1 VKPPFSMPSKRRG
14 FLPSFVPRFMFAGD
28 KTAYRKKQ
36 RKPVPGEVDYFIG
49 QEGYPLNF
57 DAGEHFFRLKT
68 GFDYFPFPPMI
79 ASIQEFLP
87 QFDMLIWHSMYRK
100 APVGPFLDWQ
110 PGLSGL
116 AVPVANVQNQ
126 VSVPGLGKVA

>member
-1 VKPPFSMPSKRRG
+1 MGPASSMPSTRRG
-14 FLPSFVPRFMFAGD
+14 FFPSFVPKFMFSRD
-28 KTAYRKKQ
+28 KTAYSRKQ
-36 RKPVPGEVDYFIG
+36 RKPAPGEVDYFIG
-49 QEGYPLNF
+49 QAGYPINM

-79 ASIQEFLP
+79 GAMQEFLP

-110 PGLSGL
+110 FGMAGLP
-116 AVPVANVQNQ
+116 VPVANVQNQ
-126 VSVPGLGKVA
+126 LAVPGMTKVA